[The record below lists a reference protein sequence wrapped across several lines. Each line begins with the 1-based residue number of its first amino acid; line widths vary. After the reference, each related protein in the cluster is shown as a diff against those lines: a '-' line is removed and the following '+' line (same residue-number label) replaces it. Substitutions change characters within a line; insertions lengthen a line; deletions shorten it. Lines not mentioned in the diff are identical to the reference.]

1 VATRCGLRGDLGRPT
16 QPAVVIS
23 GLQRSFGT
31 RAVLRGVDLA
41 VAQGECVAV
50 LGPSGCGKSTLLR
63 AVAGLDPTVGDEV
76 RVNGS
81 VAVVFQ
87 QPRLLPWKRVCDN
100 VGLGLPRHGR
110 GELIEAA
117 LAEVEL
123 SARARDWPVTLS
135 GGEAQRAALAR
146 ALVRRPAVLLLDEP
160 FASLDAL
167 TRLRMQGLVLQ
178 LWRTHGLAMLV
189 VTHDVD
195 EAIVLADRAVVLDQG
210 GIGLDVPI
218 ELPRPRRRASSAF
231 EILRRQLLRHL
242 GVEPDGGGVDP

>member
-1 VATRCGLRGDLGRPT
+1 
-16 QPAVVIS
+16 VIS
-23 GLQRSFGT
+23 DLHRSYGN

-41 VAQGECVAV
+41 MAEGECVAV

-63 AVAGLDPTVGDEV
+63 AVAGLDPVVGGEV
-76 RVNGS
+76 RVNGT

-100 VGLGLPRHGR
+100 VGLGLPRHGNR
-110 GELIEAA
+110 GLIDAA
-117 LAEVEL
+117 LAEVDL
-123 SARARDWPVTLS
+123 SARARDWPATLS

-160 FASLDAL
+160 FGSLDAL
-167 TRLRMQGLVLQ
+167 TRLRMQTLVLQ

-195 EAIVLADRAVVLDQG
+195 EAIVLADRIVVLDQG
-210 GIGLDVPI
+210 RIGLDVAI
-218 ELPRPRRRASSAF
+218 DLPRPRRRAGSAF
-231 EILRRQLLRHL
+231 ETLRQHVLRAL
-242 GVEPDGGGVDP
+242 GVEPDGGAQGTR